1 MRLSRVGRLER
12 NECRRKLPCSVG
24 NYRCPLITRSKPV
37 EEDLCLCLFSFPR
50 QLPIPTRENSC
61 HGVSPVR
68 TDIIIPKNRSSPR
81 ASGSLW
87 SSPVNS
93 RNCRR
98 LPGDLI
104 LEAKKTG
111 PRLLRKVLFAFML
124 AKLIVVAES
133 LSAHSHHSPFPADVF
148 HNLPKF
154 WANRPV

>member
-1 MRLSRVGRLER
+1 MSLSLFLPAPTSGTQP
-12 NECRRKLPCSVG
+12 RKLMS
-24 NYRCPLITRSKPV
+24 RR
-37 EEDLCLCLFSFPR
+37 
-50 QLPIPTRENSC
+50 
-61 HGVSPVR
+61 SPVR

-87 SSPVNS
+87 SSQVNS

-124 AKLIVVAES
+124 AKHIVVAES
-133 LSAHSHHSPFPADVF
+133 LSAHSHHSPFPADVLL
-148 HNLPKF
+148 NLPKF
-154 WANRPV
+154 WANCPV